1 MYFWVLYLRHLD
13 FYLLYL
19 FGFYV
24 SSILICS
31 TLDVIETVSS
41 MSPPFGEYKLFNLIL
56 LYALRPR
63 TAFYRRHC
71 GVGWALL
78 RSRVLTLGCGS

>member
-1 MYFWVLYLRHLD
+1 MYLRHLD

-19 FGFYV
+19 FWISRFIY
-24 SSILICS
+24 LPLCS
-31 TLDVIETVSS
+31 TLDVIEFVSA
-41 MSPPFGEYKLFNLIL
+41 MSSPFGEYKLFSLIL
-56 LYALRPR
+56 LDALKPR

-78 RSRVLTLGCGS
+78 RSRALTLGCGS